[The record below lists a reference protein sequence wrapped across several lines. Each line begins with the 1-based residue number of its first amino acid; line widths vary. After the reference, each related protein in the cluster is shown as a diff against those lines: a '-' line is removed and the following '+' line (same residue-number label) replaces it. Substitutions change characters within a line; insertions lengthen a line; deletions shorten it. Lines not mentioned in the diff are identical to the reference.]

1 MQQTVIIVNR
11 LPSKKAVWIS
21 MATWREVESVAIVNT
36 IHMEI
41 TVRGV
46 NQAIIVLLGCPRHH
60 LMSVKV
66 QATSG

>member
-21 MATWREVESVAIVNT
+21 MATWREVEFVAIVNT

-46 NQAIIVLLGCPRHH
+46 NQAIIVLLGCPRRH

-66 QATSG
+66 QAISG

>member
-1 MQQTVIIVNR
+1 MFSACNCHNHATECYYSEQVAQQ
-11 LPSKKAVWIS
+11 KF
-21 MATWREVESVAIVNT
+21 VAIVNT

-46 NQAIIVLLGCPRHH
+46 NQAIIVLLGCPRRH

-66 QATSG
+66 RAISG